1 VETELSAIDPTA
13 PYFVVGR
20 SIVTFITSAQ
30 LKVMVENP
38 ITLVPAEG
46 PNTLVIVDKL
56 VLQYQY
62 GSVAYSNTA
71 SLDLQI
77 AYNTNNLAQ
86 IISVS
91 SADLLGLSYS
101 TVYMAYTL
109 WADSNEASLCTN
121 EPVTLANVGT
131 DYTLGN
137 GTLLIKTYYTVET
150 LPLRV

>member
-1 VETELSAIDPTA
+1 
-13 PYFVVGR
+13 
-20 SIVTFITSAQ
+20 
-30 LKVMVENP
+30 MVENP
-38 ITLVPAEG
+38 ITLVPAQG

-62 GSVAYSNTA
+62 GTVTYSNTT
-71 SLDLQI
+71 SSTDLLI
-77 AYNTNNLAQ
+77 SYNANNLAQ
-86 IISVS
+86 IIGFS
-91 SADLLGLSYS
+91 SADLLGQAFS
-101 TVYMAYTL
+101 TFLMSYTL
-109 WADSNEASLCTN
+109 WSDSNEASLCTN